1 MSDLL
6 NKSLNEDDRNQ
17 ALDSLRLLIK
27 GIPIYDDQNILIG
40 FIEKPDMNAI
50 KFVIGAT
57 NNIEKEPTVTNSNQQ
72 TVKHKNI
79 SGKH

>member
-27 GIPIYDDQNILIG
+27 GIPIYDDEKTLIG

-50 KFVIGAT
+50 KFVISAT
-57 NNIEKEPTVTNSNQQ
+57 NSKDTE
-72 TVKHKNI
+72 HKTQPNNHNRTTTKGI
-79 SGKH
+79 R